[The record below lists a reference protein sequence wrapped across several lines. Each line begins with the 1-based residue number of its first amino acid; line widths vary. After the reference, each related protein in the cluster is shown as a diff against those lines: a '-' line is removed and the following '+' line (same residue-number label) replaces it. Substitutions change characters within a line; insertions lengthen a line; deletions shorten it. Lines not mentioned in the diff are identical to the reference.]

1 MVKLHLSGR
10 SLLEWAELAI
20 AVGDVGQA
28 PEVEDMAQS
37 EGAGCDGE
45 LAGEADATFWGA
57 AACSGDEV
65 GGSGHYRAGI
75 TLDVLP
81 YLERQ
86 LSRDQDRVK
95 HCCKY

>member
-28 PEVEDMAQS
+28 PEVEDLARS

-45 LAGEADATFWGA
+45 LAGEADATVCGG
-57 AACSGDEV
+57 AACSGDE
-65 GGSGHYRAGI
+65 AGALATI
-75 TLDVLP
+75 
-81 YLERQ
+81 E
-86 LSRDQDRVK
+86 
-95 HCCKY
+95 